1 VNTGASI
8 ETIAKAMSGKVVRN
22 PKRRL
27 LKPVLSSISLT
38 KGPILANVGRKL
50 TAMSKI
56 PTSNN
61 VFFFFWGV
69 SILTKAIFLAKLQ
82 NQ

>member
-1 VNTGASI
+1 
-8 ETIAKAMSGKVVRN
+8 
-22 PKRRL
+22 
-27 LKPVLSSISLT
+27 
-38 KGPILANVGRKL
+38 L